1 VKERVSHLR
10 QLRFD
15 PVGTTTEAAMN
26 VKQSVRERKLYMT
39 APKPEEEVKRRPNG
53 KVTDILDPNN
63 QIGVKLRSLYAAAQD
78 EAIPDRF
85 LDLLEKLDQV
95 EQRMASAKMAE

>member
-1 VKERVSHLR
+1 MK
-10 QLRFD
+10 
-15 PVGTTTEAAMN
+15 
-26 VKQSVRERKLYMT
+26 
-39 APKPEEEVKRRPNG
+39 APKSEEAVSRRPNG
-53 KVTDILDPNN
+53 KAADILDPNN

-78 EAIPDRF
+78 EVIPDRF